1 MPILDLSNEQVIELV
16 KQLPRT
22 QKEEVLKILLT
33 QPWDSWEKLTHD
45 STDKARYATAKRGR
59 DWDLMTE
66 DEREIFID
74 EVLHEDQL

>member
-22 QKEEVLKILLT
+22 QKEELLKILLT
-33 QPWDSWEKLTHD
+33 QPWDSWEELTHD
-45 STDKARYATAKRGR
+45 STDKARYTAAKRGR

-74 EVLHEDQL
+74 EILHEDQR